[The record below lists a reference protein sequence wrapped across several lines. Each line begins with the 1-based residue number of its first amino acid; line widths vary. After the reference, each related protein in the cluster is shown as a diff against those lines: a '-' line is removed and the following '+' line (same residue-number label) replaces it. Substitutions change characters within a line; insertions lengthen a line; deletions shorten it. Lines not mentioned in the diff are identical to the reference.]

1 MGSDSSRR
9 APDRYAV
16 NLIREK
22 ARQLVGNYGFTES
35 DREDIVQDLTADLLS
50 RLPKFDS
57 SRASWHT
64 FVDRVVNHR
73 VARLIEFKQ
82 AAMRDCRLQVSSL
95 SETVTTPSGEE
106 ISLEDFAHEDAVR
119 SQHGVAEPPMED
131 QAALRIDLE
140 RAMAALT
147 PEERDLCVRL
157 MTSTMSEIA
166 AAMGIPRPTL
176 YERRRKIQA
185 VFEQAGLKEYL

>member
-9 APDRYAV
+9 VPDRYAI

-35 DREDIVQDLTADLLS
+35 DREDIVQDLTADLMS

-64 FVDRVVNHR
+64 FVDRIVNHR

-82 AAMRDCRLQVSSL
+82 APMRDYRLPVSSL
-95 SETVTTPSGEE
+95 SEDVTTPSGEE
-106 ISLEDFAHEDAVR
+106 IPLEDFAHEDVVR
-119 SQHGVAEPPMED
+119 SQHGVAELSMED
-131 QAALRIDLE
+131 QAALRIDLR
-140 RAMAALT
+140 RAMDALT